1 MADTPTNTS
10 GGTTTSF
17 MNTPQAVDDTYAV
30 TEDCVVIFDVMSN
43 DLGGNAK
50 TLWSID
56 DSNLDGTYGTTNGDG
71 AYDLLSKDVAG
82 VCEKSDL
89 GAKIWLTA
97 DGKIGYDASI
107 FNSLAAGETRTDHFT
122 YAIRLSNG
130 TLSWATVTVTVTG
143 TNDRPDISVGTG
155 DSAAATLTETN
166 STLSTSGTLTVV
178 DADTS
183 NTVGVSV
190 TGFQKSGSFGSLTD
204 AELNA
209 MLTLGA
215 SSLAADA
222 GNTHNL
228 TWNFN
233 SGAQAFNY
241 LAVGQSLVLTYTITA
256 TDGSLNDTQTVTITI
271 TGTNDVPVIGGNSA
285 GNVNEDG
292 QLSTSGQLTISDVD
306 SGQSSFQLIAAGT
319 AGANNHGTFA
329 VAADGSWSYA
339 LNNADPAVQ
348 ALAAG
353 ATLSDTITVTSL
365 DGTATQ
371 QIVVTIT
378 GTNDAPTAA
387 GASASTDEDVAL
399 NGTLPAATDID
410 GDTVTYALGAQAA
423 HGIAAVNGDGTFS
436 YNPNA
441 NFNGTDSF
449 TFTVG
454 DGKGGSNTYTYSVTV
469 NPVND
474 APVGTGGDSSGNE
487 DTTITGTV
495 GANDVDGDVLTYS
508 LVAPVTGLTL
518 NPNGSYS
525 YTPAP
530 NFNGTVTFD
539 YVANDGVV
547 NSAPVTV
554 TITVNAVNDAPVA
567 TADSYSTAEDT
578 ALTIPAA
585 GVLANDTDVDGS
597 ALSAILVSG
606 PAHGTLSLNADGSFT
621 YTPAA
626 NYNGPDSFTYKAN
639 DGTADS
645 SPVTVS
651 LTVTAV
657 NDAPV
662 AAPVTLAAI
671 AEDSGARIITQAE
684 LLAGVTDVDGPS
696 LTITS
701 LGIASGAG
709 SLVANADGTWTYTPA
724 LNDDTGVT
732 FNYTVSDGSATASST
747 ASLDITPVNDAPVIT
762 SNGAGATANI
772 SVAENSTAVTTLTAI
787 DVDSATIAYS
797 IVGGADSALFTI
809 NSLTGALSFVT
820 APNFEA
826 PADNGGN
833 NVYDVMVQAS
843 DGTGGVDTQ
852 AIAVTVTDVA
862 EAPVRFAPTD
872 ITLSTG
878 NPGDA
883 VNLNQ
888 FDFSGSLTANDP
900 DPGAITFSIVGQS
913 QVGLFS
919 ITGGTTLTAQDIGPS
934 KSYTVTIRA
943 TQAGDPAGVFA
954 EETFGIITGSNGN
967 SGDTL
972 DGQPAPGGDDIIYGN
987 DGADAIMGLLGN
999 DTLFGMAGNDSL
1011 YGGGGN
1017 DILNGGGDDDHFY
1030 FDTALNATTNVDVI
1044 QDFSN
1049 VSGNNDTIHLDDA
1062 IFLGLVNGAGGV
1074 LSANQLSTTGVAT
1087 QAAAQII
1094 YNASTGALYYDADG
1108 TGSASAI
1115 QFATLGTTTHPTAA
1129 SITVSDFIIY

>member
-1 MADTPTNTS
+1 MPSTPTNTS

-17 MNTPQAVDDTYAV
+17 TNTPQAKDDVYTF
-30 TEDCVVIFDVMSN
+30 TEDQLLASGLYNVETSTIILDVMSN

-50 TLWSID
+50 SLYSVDDGGTGALQDLLTSNVTTGWECSSKGWIRINNGKIEYRID
-56 DSNLDGTYGTTNGDG
+56 DGSH
-71 AYDLLSKDVAG
+71 DVDHALN
-82 VCEKSDL
+82 VNTL
-89 GAKIWLTA
+89 G
-97 DGKIGYDASI
+97 
-107 FNSLAAGETRTDHFT
+107 AGETITDSFV
-122 YAIRLSNG
+122 YAIRLANG
-130 TLSWATVTVTVTG
+130 TLSYATVSITLTGSNDGPVARADIASTDEDHAVTINVLANDTDVDAHDALTVTG
-143 TNDRPDISVGTG
+143 ASVASGGGSVSIVDNKLVYDPGTAYNSLPAGQSATVMINYTISDGHGGT
-155 DSAAATLTETN
+155 
-166 STLSTSGTLTVV
+166 
-178 DADTS
+178 
-183 NTVGVSV
+183 
-190 TGFQKSGSFGSLTD
+190 
-204 AELNA
+204 
-209 MLTLGA
+209 A
-215 SSLAADA
+215 SS
-222 GNTHNL
+222 
-228 TWNFN
+228 
-233 SGAQAFNY
+233 
-241 LAVGQSLVLTYTITA
+241 TA
-256 TDGSLNDTQTVTITI
+256 TVTI
-271 TGTNDVPVIGGNSA
+271 TGTNDAASITGNAA
-285 GNVNEDG
+285 GDVLEDG
-292 QLSTSGQLTISDVD
+292 DVLTTGGTLIVSDVD
-306 SGQSSFQLIAAGT
+306 TGEAVLVAQEDALGD
-319 AGANNHGTFA
+319 NEYGTFQIH
-329 VAADGSWSYA
+329 ADGTWTYTLDNSLDA
-339 LNNADPAVQ
+339 IQQLPAGEE
-348 ALAAG
+348 L
-353 ATLSDTITVTSL
+353 TDTITVVSE

-449 TFTVG
+449 TFTVS

-495 GANDVDGDVLTYS
+495 GATDVDGDLLTYS

-585 GVLANDTDVDGS
+585 GVLANDTDLDGN